1 MYRYISMLIAVLMV
15 ASCSNPT
22 RITPEKATVT
32 ENEIFLTEAQLK
44 NANIKV
50 ASLEKQMVS
59 SILRVNGMVDV
70 PPQSHVKISAPM
82 GGYLKST
89 KLMEGTYVKQGET
102 IASMEDVQYIQL
114 QQDYLT
120 AKSQLFSV
128 EKDYLRQ
135 KELNQSKAGSD
146 KVFEK
151 IQTEYTSLRV
161 LIRSLEQKLRL
172 IHINPAQLNEQNIT
186 GVIHIPS
193 PISGYVTRVHVQ
205 VGQYLTASDVL
216 FDIIDPNQ
224 MHLTLTV
231 FEKDV
236 HRLFVGQNL
245 EAFTNANPD
254 IRFKGEIFQLG
265 KDISTDGSLKVLARL
280 LNADQALLPGMY
292 INADIYSKPDSSLII
307 PDDGVVAFGNAHFVF
322 EELQPGKYKMLE
334 VIPGVHT
341 ADSRQISFKDS
352 SISAD
357 KTFVTSGAYTLLMQ
371 LKNTEE
377 E

>member
-22 RITPEKATVT
+22 PDAPEKATVT
-32 ENEIFLTEAQLK
+32 ENEILLTEAQLK

-245 EAFTNANPD
+245 ESFTNANPD
-254 IRFKGEIFQLG
+254 VRFRGEIFQLG

-341 ADSRQISFKDS
+341 ADSRQIAFKDS
-352 SISAD
+352 SITAD
-357 KTFVTSGAYTLLMQ
+357 KPFVTSGAYTLLMQ

>member
-50 ASLEKQMVS
+50 SSLEKQMVS

-186 GVIHIPS
+186 GVIYIPS
-193 PISGYVTRVHVQ
+193 PISGYVTKVHVQ

-245 EAFTNANPD
+245 ESFTNANPD
-254 IRFKGEIFQLG
+254 VRFRGEIFQLG

-341 ADSRQISFKDS
+341 ADSRQIAFKDS
-352 SISAD
+352 SITAD
-357 KTFVTSGAYTLLMQ
+357 KPFVTSGAYTLLMQ